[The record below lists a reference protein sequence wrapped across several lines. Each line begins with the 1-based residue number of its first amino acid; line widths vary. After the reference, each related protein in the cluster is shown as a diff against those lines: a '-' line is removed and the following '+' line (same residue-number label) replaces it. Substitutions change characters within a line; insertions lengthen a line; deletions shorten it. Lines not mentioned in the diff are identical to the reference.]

1 MKLLNRTNMG
11 KFRDGAGDAEILAS
25 LHPTNIYAV
34 SRILPFL
41 LLLVVSIVIARYFQP
56 VFYGL
61 AYLVAVWAW
70 WKYLSIIFINY
81 ILTSEL
87 IIVRKGIIARSY
99 DSLELFRVK
108 DYNVEQSFFMRLF
121 GIMSVRLYTTDLTT
135 DTLDITG
142 VPLSDITAQIRDL
155 VQEARIKNRIFEIN

>member
-1 MKLLNRTNMG
+1 MG

-25 LHPTNIYAV
+25 LHPANIYAM

-41 LLLVVSIVIARYFQP
+41 LIMVVLIAIAHYFQP
-56 VFYGL
+56 ALYGL
-61 AYLVAVWAW
+61 AYLLAIWTW
-70 WKYLSIIFINY
+70 WRFLSIIFINY
-81 ILTSEL
+81 ILTREL

-135 DTLDITG
+135 DTLDIKG

>member
-1 MKLLNRTNMG
+1 MG

-41 LLLVVSIVIARYFQP
+41 LLLVVSIALAHYFQP
-56 VFYGL
+56 AFYGL
-61 AYLVAVWAW
+61 AYLLAIWTW
-70 WKYLSIIFINY
+70 WRFLSVIFINY
-81 ILTSEL
+81 ILTREL

-99 DSLELFRVK
+99 NSLELFRVK

-135 DTLDITG
+135 DTLDIKG
-142 VPLSDITAQIRDL
+142 VPLSNITAQIRDL

>member
-1 MKLLNRTNMG
+1 MG
-11 KFRDGAGDAEILAS
+11 EFRDGAGDAEILAS
-25 LHPTNIYAV
+25 LHPTNIYAI

-41 LLLVVSIVIARYFQP
+41 LLMVVSIVIARYFQP
-56 VFYGL
+56 AFYGL
-61 AYLVAVWAW
+61 AYLVAAWAW

-81 ILTSEL
+81 ILTREL

-135 DTLDITG
+135 DTLDIKG